1 MKRDSIFYKLFAQ
14 SPSLLFELLPSAPQR
29 NDRYR
34 FDSVAV
40 KEPNFTIDGVFLP
53 PETKPGVV
61 FFVEVQFQRDDLLY
75 ERLFGESLLYFF
87 RNRSRFTDWQAVA
100 IYPRRSTEQKHTLPY
115 DCLLESR
122 VDRIYLNEL
131 GPIEDLPLGLALMV
145 LTIQTKKK
153 APAAARKLLDR
164 TEQESSS
171 DEVRRGII
179 GMIGTIISYRFSN
192 LSRKEVE
199 AMLARS
205 LTETRFY
212 QDVKEEGREE
222 MIRGMLV
229 EKIPLETIAR
239 ISGWTIEDIKALEK
253 ES

>member
-1 MKRDSIFYKLFAQ
+1 M
-14 SPSLLFELLPSAPQR
+14 
-29 NDRYR
+29 
-34 FDSVAV
+34 
-40 KEPNFTIDGVFLP
+40 FLP

-164 TEQESSS
+164 TEQESPS

-199 AMLARS
+199 AMLATS
-205 LTETRFY
+205 FTKTRFY